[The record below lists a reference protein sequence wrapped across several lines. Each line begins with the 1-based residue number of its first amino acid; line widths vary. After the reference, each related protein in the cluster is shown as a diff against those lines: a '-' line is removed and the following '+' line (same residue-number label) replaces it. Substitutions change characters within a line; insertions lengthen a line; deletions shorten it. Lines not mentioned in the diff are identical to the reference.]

1 MRKRILLLLLLT
13 VALCVAVWAVV
24 RFRHINFQYAQL
36 AVTNSSNV
44 TSANADAWAQA
55 IARVKGDRSDPTGPV
70 ETPPEL
76 RHYDDRHWFLASQ
89 VAEVAKHNVQTC
101 QDFIDL
107 AAMIQ
112 RGEIVAVPPVTDT
125 YILFGV
131 GEKADNAVFSR
142 YENEHSIDIYN
153 EKQLADAYKNL
164 DEKRSKLENEI
175 AALKSEALKKAER
188 TKQSELQ
195 KQISAR
201 QQELKSIDEDK
212 AQLDQTYG
220 QPDRRQKLFRDYESL
235 KTLASNFTGR
245 SYNLDDSADRHA
257 MKVSLLRSLRP
268 QALKILEEIAAAYH
282 RQFDRPLPVSSLVR
296 PEQYQHA
303 LSRVNR
309 NAVLI
314 ETPPHST
321 GLAFDIDYRYM
332 GAAEQTF
339 VMAELA
345 RLKKE
350 GRIEVI
356 RERNANYHVFAF
368 LNGTRPSDDL
378 IAASLEKAKAP
389 METAHHAAAKPPS
402 VESKAQRAKSKGS
415 KSRAGEK
422 KSIHRLRRHKSGARA
437 AIRSR
442 K

>member
-1 MRKRILLLLLLT
+1 MHKRILLLLLLT
-13 VALCVAVWAVV
+13 VALCAAGWAVF
-24 RFRHINFQYAQL
+24 RFRLVNFQYPAQQ
-36 AVTNSSNV
+36 AITDPSNV
-44 TSANADAWAQA
+44 TSTNAAAWAQA
-55 IARVKGDRSDPTGPV
+55 LAKVKGDRSDPTGPV

-76 RHYDDRHWFLASQ
+76 RHYSDRHWFLASQ

-101 QDFIDL
+101 QDYIDL
-107 AAMIQ
+107 AAMIE
-112 RGEIVAVPPVTDT
+112 RGEIVSVPAVTET
-125 YILFGV
+125 YILLGV

-142 YENEHSIDIYN
+142 YENERSIDLYN
-153 EKQLADAYKNL
+153 ERQLADAYKRL
-164 DEKRSKLENEI
+164 DEKRSKLEKEI

-188 TKQSELQ
+188 KKQSELQ

-201 QQELKSIDEDK
+201 QQELGSTDEDK
-212 AQLDQTYG
+212 AQLDQIYG
-220 QPDRRQKLFRDYESL
+220 QPDRRQKLFSDYESL
-235 KTLASNFTGR
+235 KTLASSFTGR
-245 SYNLDDSADRHA
+245 SYNLDDSADRQA

-268 QALKILEEIAAAYH
+268 PALKILEEIASAYH

-303 LSRVNR
+303 LRKVNR

-339 VMAELA
+339 VMGELA

-368 LNGTRPSDDL
+368 LNGNRPSDDL

-389 METAHHAAAKPPS
+389 AEVAHHAEAKSPK
-402 VESKAQRAKSKGS
+402 VESKRQRANSKAA
-415 KSRAGEK
+415 KSRAREK
-422 KSIHRLRRHKSGARA
+422 KSVHRLHRLRSK
-437 AIRSR
+437 
-442 K
+442 